1 MDSGAYYPIGGAS
14 EIAFNMIPIIEAS
27 GGKVLVKA
35 EVVQIL
41 INQSGKACGVTVKK
55 GENTYEIFA
64 PMVISNAGMDNTF
77 KKLLPKN
84 IAEKSYYSNI
94 LKGILIHKCLVS
106 ISQCGNITIYCHFS
120 DFT

>member
-1 MDSGAYYPIGGAS
+1 MNSGAYYPIGGAS

-77 KKLLPKN
+77 KKLLSKN
-84 IAEKSYYSNI
+84 IAQKSYYSNI
-94 LKGILIHKCLVS
+94 LKGRFDL
-106 ISQCGNITIYCHFS
+106 QG
-120 DFT
+120 FT

>member
-94 LKGILIHKCLVS
+94 LKGILIHKCLS
-106 ISQCGNITIYCHFS
+106 LSQCGNIIIYCHFS